1 MNCSEG
7 LFEEFQR
14 VAEELVAGD
23 EDRREDR
30 LVTSTVVGVV
40 AAPDFAV
47 HDGGANRLFGEV
59 IRGFEIRSAEE
70 REELG
75 GMAVEVFGEAFVL
88 GVSAAEAGQHFQLRC
103 EFIGQLAE
111 VTAMWRHLRPAK
123 SMTVCDHR
131 RGVVRSVKSACP
143 ASFALIAGRLD
154 AVHPHERGDIWP

>member
-30 LVTSTVVGVV
+30 LVTSTVVGAV

-59 IRGFEIRSAEE
+59 NSWLRDS
-70 REELG
+70 LVG
-75 GMAVEVFGEAFVL
+75 G
-88 GVSAAEAGQHFQLRC
+88 
-103 EFIGQLAE
+103 
-111 VTAMWRHLRPAK
+111 T
-123 SMTVCDHR
+123 
-131 RGVVRSVKSACP
+131 
-143 ASFALIAGRLD
+143 
-154 AVHPHERGDIWP
+154 